1 MECVDMVG
9 ADRPTIGFLTAN
21 VHVGA
26 ARSMWL
32 GILDAAQ
39 QSDVNL
45 VSYPGGR
52 LYSQEDFEAER
63 NIIYRLVDAGALSG
77 MVSWTSAL
85 TGAATHDQVANFF
98 GRYQSLPIVSLGA
111 HLVHRSHISINGYQG
126 MQELISHLI
135 HVHGYRRVA
144 FIRGPESHPY
154 ARERLEAYRDALE
167 ANGIPHDDALVTP
180 SMSWEKGPEAMKLLL
195 DERGLEPGR
204 DFQAVVAV
212 SDLLAIGALRVLTER
227 GYRVPTDVAVAGFN
241 DIEEGQLSRPP
252 LTSVSLPFYEQA
264 QQAVRLLM
272 GILSGH
278 DVPES
283 VVLDSRLLVRRSC
296 GCPSSSVNLAA
307 IDIDNLISPNDS
319 LNVQQHIME
328 HLLRVIHNR
337 GLAATWAK
345 QLYDAFNRDIAT
357 GYSNLF
363 LTTLDGMM
371 QRGDLHSDETA
382 AWQMVISVLRRDMLN
397 SLGEKEQVRAENLF
411 GQARVLVGEAIQR
424 AQSARRLHIERQNSL
439 LREIGQTLI
448 TVFDIDRLSDVLS
461 TRLPELGIRS
471 SYLALYGDSFES
483 SRLVMAYSDGKRI
496 EPDDPG
502 YRYPS
507 RQLVPPE
514 LLPDRRYSFII
525 EPLYFQTEPI
535 GYMVFEVGPKDGEVY
550 EVLRGYISSALKG
563 ALLFSETHEA
573 RRKAERADDIKTRL
587 LANVSHELRTP
598 LNIII
603 GNTQRIMASPGGDLD
618 HTVEH
623 IQQSAEHQLRIIND
637 LLDLSRAQINSLDL
651 YKEVIDPRE
660 LVEDSFSAMAKQVSL
675 SEPVKWELDLP
686 DYLPP
691 IEADPVRLRQV
702 LFNLLSNAAK
712 FTDQG
717 TICLGAGAESPHLHL
732 WVADTGIGVPPELQE
747 RIYEPFVS
755 HEQATGRSSG
765 IGLGLSIARHLVQL
779 HGGTMTLESEP
790 DVGSTFHIY
799 LPLLTD
805 HLPAPVEQSHN
816 TTLWLISQSDHLPD
830 EILEFTAQQG
840 LTVEQLTSREDVE
853 RYLDG
858 ELPAVIAWDVENS
871 VSDDWLLVRRLH
883 NHPKL
888 STTPFILYQPSDD
901 QSEVTGLTSLIVKP
915 ASSRSLWE
923 AIRPAVPDGSE
934 GSVLIIDDNEYARQA
949 AKSAVE
955 QGLPDYCIH
964 TAENGRIGLELMTEC
979 PLSLVI
985 LDLMM
990 PEMDGFEVLDRMRAD
1005 EQTRGIPVVIL
1016 SARQLSLED
1025 VERLEHHANVT
1036 LQNKGI
1042 LSEEEIVTSLHNT
1055 LFGTATLPPQT
1066 SALIKRTVAY
1076 LHQNYWKSLSRA
1088 DLAEYIGMSEDYLSR
1103 AFSQEL
1109 GISPW
1114 DYLNRYRIFR
1124 AKELLIQTDN
1134 SISQVARR
1142 VGFSDPAYFSRVFRK
1157 LTGLSPRHYRE
1168 NPAD

>member
-1 MECVDMVG
+1 MHG
-9 ADRPTIGFLTAN
+9 PARPTIGFLTAN

-39 QSDVNL
+39 QNDVNL
-45 VSYPGGR
+45 ISYPGGR

-63 NIIYRLVDAGALSG
+63 NIIYRLVDSSMLSG

-85 TGAATHDQVANFF
+85 TGAATAEQVSDFF
-98 GRYQSLPIVSLGA
+98 GRYQSLPIVSLGS
-111 HLVHRSHISINGYQG
+111 HLLHRTQISINGYQG

-154 ARERLEAYRDALE
+154 ARERFQAYLDALE
-167 ANGIPHDDALVTP
+167 ANGIPHDFNLITP
-180 SMSWEKGPEAMKLLL
+180 PTSWEKGSEAMTILL
-195 DERGLEPGR
+195 EQRGLEPGD

-212 SDLLAIGALRVLTER
+212 SDLLAIGALRNLTEH
-227 GYRVPTDVAVAGFN
+227 GYRVPSDVAVVGFN

-264 QQAVRLLM
+264 QQAVDLLM
-272 GILSGH
+272 DILSGH
-278 DVPES
+278 DVPEE

-296 GCPSSSVNLAA
+296 GCPSASVNLAA
-307 IDIDNLISPNDS
+307 IDVDTLTESNNS

-328 HLLRVIHNR
+328 HLLRVIQNR

-345 QLYDAFNRDIAT
+345 QLFDAFYCDVST
-357 GYSNLF
+357 EQSSLF
-363 LTTLDGMM
+363 LTTLDGML

-382 AWQMVISVLRRDMLN
+382 AWQMAISVLRRDVLYT
-397 SLGEKEQVRAENLF
+397 LGEKEQARAESLF

-424 AQSARRLHIERQNSL
+424 AQSARRLYIERQNSL

-448 TVFDIDRLSDVLS
+448 TVFDIDRLADVLCV
-461 TRLPELGIRS
+461 RLPELGIRS

-483 SRLVMAYSDGKRI
+483 ATLALAYADGKRI
-496 EPDDPG
+496 APNDLDCS
-502 YRYPS
+502 YPS
-507 RQLVPPE
+507 CQLVPPH
-514 LLPDRRYSFII
+514 LLPDRRYSFIV
-525 EPLYFQTEPI
+525 EPLYFQMEPI

-563 ALLFSETHEA
+563 ALLFNEAHEA
-573 RRKAERADDIKTRL
+573 RRKAERADDTKTRL

-603 GNTQRIMASPGGDLD
+603 GNTRRIMASSGSDLD
-618 HTVEH
+618 HIVEH
-623 IQQSAEHQLRIIND
+623 IQQSAEHQLRIVND
-637 LLDLSRAQINSLDL
+637 LLDLSRAQINALDL
-651 YKEVIDPRE
+651 YKEVVDPRE
-660 LVEDSFSAMAKQVSL
+660 LVKDSFSAMSKQVGMV
-675 SEPVKWELDLP
+675 EHVKWELDLP
-686 DYLPP
+686 DHLPT
-691 IEADPVRLRQV
+691 IEADPVRLRQI

-712 FTDQG
+712 FTDRG
-717 TICLGAGAESPHLHL
+717 SICLGAEVTAPHLHI
-732 WVADTGIGVPPELQE
+732 WVADTGIGIPPDFQE

-765 IGLGLSIARHLVQL
+765 IGLGLSIVRHLVKL
-779 HGGTMTLESEP
+779 HGGYMMLESEQ

-799 LPLLTD
+799 LPLLADQPSTQ
-805 HLPAPVEQSHN
+805 LAQLKS
-816 TTLWLISQSDHLPD
+816 TTLWLISQSDELPGGL
-830 EILEFTAQQG
+830 LEFTTQKG
-840 LTVEQLTSREDVE
+840 LTIKQLASQEDVE
-853 RYLDG
+853 RQLDQ
-858 ELPAVIAWDVENS
+858 ELPAVIAWNVENS

-888 STTPFILYQPSDD
+888 STTPFILYQPPDD
-901 QSEVTGLTSLIVKP
+901 DLDTTGLTSLSVKP
-915 ASSRSLWE
+915 ASSQSLWE
-923 AIRPAVPDGSE
+923 AIRPAVPDGTE

-949 AKSAVE
+949 ARSAVE
-955 QGLPDYCIH
+955 QGLPNYCIY
-964 TAENGRIGLELMTEC
+964 TAENGRIGLQKMEEFL
-979 PLSLVI
+979 PSLVI

-1005 EQTRGIPVVIL
+1005 ERTRGVPVVIF

-1025 VERLEHHANVT
+1025 IERLEHHANVT

-1042 LSEEEIVTSLHNT
+1042 FSEEEIVTSLHNT
-1055 LFGTATLPPQT
+1055 LFGTGTLPPQT

-1076 LHQNYWKSLSRA
+1076 LHQNYWKPLSRT

-1109 GISPW
+1109 GISLW
-1114 DYLNRYRIFR
+1114 DYLNRYRILR

-1134 SISQVARR
+1134 SISQIARR
-1142 VGFSDPAYFSRVFRK
+1142 VGYPDPAYFSRVFRK
-1157 LTGLSPRHYRE
+1157 LTGLSPRSYRE
-1168 NPAD
+1168 NPND